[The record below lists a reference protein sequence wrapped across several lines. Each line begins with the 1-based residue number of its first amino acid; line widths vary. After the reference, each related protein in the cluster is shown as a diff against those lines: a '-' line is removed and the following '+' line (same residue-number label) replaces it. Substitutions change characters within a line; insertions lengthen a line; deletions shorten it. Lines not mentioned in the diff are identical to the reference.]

1 MFFEEFSQLI
11 EHLMEDYIYPL
22 VIAGDF
28 NFHVDDLNH
37 RDALKFTDLLESV
50 NLIQHVKSPTHRQG
64 HTLDLIITRK
74 EEDMIADVQ
83 VLADVYSDHRVICCK
98 INYSKPPSAKILKTY
113 RPTKSLDVTKLQR
126 DMADAFSQIDSST
139 STRSLDDVVSLYND
153 ALKGIYDT
161 LALIQT
167 RWIRHRPQ
175 APWYDNNLRQAK
187 RDKRRL
193 ERKFRKS
200 GLTVDK
206 QQFELKCSE
215 YNSLLETSKRNFFKS
230 RIEQADHNQLFKLVD
245 GLFLVNTTVLPPY
258 DSLEQLTG
266 DFNAFFIGKIQG
278 LRMELTNPSSDHD
291 DEKQRILYCEF
302 PQFTPPS
309 SESIKNVLSSL
320 SNKTCSLDPIP
331 THVIKDNISS
341 VLAMVRG
348 IVRQSFSN
356 GIFPTSLKTSLVRP
370 KLKKPDLK
378 PDLLAN
384 YRPIANIP
392 FLSKVLEKPAAIQV
406 HNYLN
411 DNDVFPALHSA
422 YRKYHSTENALL
434 RVTDDILKTLDTNG
448 LKYL

>member
-50 NLIQHVKSPTHRQG
+50 NLIQRVKSPTHRHG

-98 INYSKPPSAKILKTY
+98 INHSKPPTAKILKTY

-126 DMADAFSQIDSST
+126 DIADAFAQIDSST
-139 STRSLDDVVSLYND
+139 STRSLDDLVSLYND
-153 ALKGIYDT
+153 VLKGIYDT
-161 LALIQT
+161 LAPIQT

-175 APWYDNNLRQAK
+175 APWYDDNLRQAK

-206 QQFELKCSE
+206 QRFELKCSE

-230 RIEQADHNQLFKLVD
+230 RIEQADRNQLFKLVV
-245 GLFLVNTTVLPPY
+245 GLFSVNTTVLPPY
-258 DSLEQLTG
+258 DSLEKLTG
-266 DFNAFFIGKIQG
+266 DFNAVFIGKIQG
-278 LRMELTNPSSDHD
+278 LRMELMNPSSDHH
-291 DEKQRILYCEF
+291 DEKKKN
-302 PQFTPPS
+302 TP
-309 SESIKNVLSSL
+309 L
-320 SNKTCSLDPIP
+320 
-331 THVIKDNISS
+331 
-341 VLAMVRG
+341 
-348 IVRQSFSN
+348 
-356 GIFPTSLKTSLVRP
+356 
-370 KLKKPDLK
+370 
-378 PDLLAN
+378 
-384 YRPIANIP
+384 
-392 FLSKVLEKPAAIQV
+392 
-406 HNYLN
+406 
-411 DNDVFPALHSA
+411 
-422 YRKYHSTENALL
+422 
-434 RVTDDILKTLDTNG
+434 
-448 LKYL
+448 